1 MMPPAHA
8 AKRLL
13 AGGGAAVLFA
23 WAMAL
28 QSGRASLE
36 NSVPIALLGAVLL
49 LAGLALGQRSAA
61 LLRLFPEEGETEMEQ
76 RLRQEVSDLEKDERS
91 SRAWA
96 MLEADALRS
105 ALDEES

>member
-1 MMPPAHA
+1 M
-8 AKRLL
+8 
-13 AGGGAAVLFA
+13 VLFA

-36 NSVPIALLGAVLL
+36 DSLPIALLGAVLL